1 MHIDGRVV
9 VGGFFRRLLH
19 TFLFFGRP
27 NIFQEVRRME
37 RFSAKSVDEL
47 GRVLIPMELRQKLG
61 WTERV
66 ALSMYFADNNT
77 LIIQR
82 KDFAPNAETTITE
95 ERSTP

>member
-9 VGGFFRRLLH
+9 VGGFSAVFC
-19 TFLFFGRP
+19 TPFCFSTGQ
-27 NIFQEVRRME
+27 IYFQEERRME